1 MNFQQS
7 FVSRIGGG
15 NLSTYRV
22 LIKTSLMNIN
32 IHKKENRIN
41 QENQTSGVTTIIG
54 TNTLTNCLNII
65 NLTWL

>member
-7 FVSRIGGG
+7 FVSRIGVG

-41 QENQTSGVTTIIG
+41 QEKQTSGVTTIIG
-54 TNTLTNCLNII
+54 NQLLKHH
-65 NLTWL
+65 

>member
-41 QENQTSGVTTIIG
+41 QEKQTFGVTTIIG
-54 TNTLTNCLNII
+54 TNTLTNC
-65 NLTWL
+65 

>member
-7 FVSRIGGG
+7 FVSRIGVG

-41 QENQTSGVTTIIG
+41 QEKQTFGVTTIIG
-54 TNTLTNCLNII
+54 TNTITNC
-65 NLTWL
+65 

>member
-7 FVSRIGGG
+7 FVSRIGVG

-41 QENQTSGVTTIIG
+41 QEKQTSGVTTIIG
-54 TNTLTNCLNII
+54 TNTITNC
-65 NLTWL
+65 

>member
-41 QENQTSGVTTIIG
+41 QEKQTSGVTTIIG
-54 TNTLTNCLNII
+54 TNTLTNC
-65 NLTWL
+65 